1 MTEAKVFSGAIFKFP
16 FEKISI
22 PESEN
27 TQSENKNEH
36 SAILDNQL
44 SENQSEI
51 SDDSNNS
58 YSNHLR
64 QSKHLKNKA
73 EVLTYDTFGGNPT
86 FVNGDGNNF

>member
-27 TQSENKNEH
+27 TQSENK
-36 SAILDNQL
+36 L

-58 YSNHLR
+58 YSNHLS